1 MDDQNNQEMSGPG
14 EKVSRRSLGTES
26 SIAERVWLAIGIL
39 LFLFFVTS
47 TVAHLLT
54 QRIDSEV
61 TQLVRAAELV
71 LNGSGETEAANL
83 AQSLA
88 DWRAKGTIDLAV
100 WFLLSMT
107 LFGVIV
113 GISAAIALSRGLI
126 RPIIELAAGAEAIGE
141 GRLDRR
147 IAVNSDDEM
156 GALAESFNLMAE
168 KRQQIEAA
176 LRDQAHHDTL
186 TKLPNRTLFHDR
198 FAQALALAKRYERRF
213 ALHFLD
219 LDGFKAV
226 NDSLGHLVGD
236 ELLRA
241 VATVVTGCIRTSD
254 TAARFGG
261 DEFAVIQTE
270 FKDRQ
275 GAVDV
280 AERIIG
286 ALSQPLRLGDHEVRI
301 GVTIG
306 IAVFPEDG
314 ADAAQLQQH
323 ADLALYVGKAKG
335 KNTYVFYDSEMSKTS

>member
-1 MDDQNNQEMSGPG
+1 M
-14 EKVSRRSLGTES
+14 
-26 SIAERVWLAIGIL
+26 
-39 LFLFFVTS
+39 
-47 TVAHLLT
+47 
-54 QRIDSEV
+54 
-61 TQLVRAAELV
+61 
-71 LNGSGETEAANL
+71 
-83 AQSLA
+83 
-88 DWRAKGTIDLAV
+88 
-100 WFLLSMT
+100 
-107 LFGVIV
+107 
-113 GISAAIALSRGLI
+113 
-126 RPIIELAAGAEAIGE
+126 
-141 GRLDRR
+141 
-147 IAVNSDDEM
+147 
-156 GALAESFNLMAE
+156 
-168 KRQQIEAA
+168 
-176 LRDQAHHDTL
+176 
-186 TKLPNRTLFHDR
+186 FHDR